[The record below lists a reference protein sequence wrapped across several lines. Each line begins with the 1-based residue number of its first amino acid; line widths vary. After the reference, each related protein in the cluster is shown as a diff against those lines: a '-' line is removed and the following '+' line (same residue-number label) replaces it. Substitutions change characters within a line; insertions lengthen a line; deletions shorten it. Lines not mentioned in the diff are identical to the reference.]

1 MKKIQEAG
9 EMIRQQGNAQGRIEL
24 WADGGIRRE
33 ALPELEKLGLDC
45 AVLGRAFF
53 AE

>member
-1 MKKIQEAG
+1 MEKIREAV
-9 EMIRQQGNAQGRIEL
+9 EMLRQQSNAHGRIEL

-33 ALPELEKLGLDC
+33 ALPELEKLGLDY